1 MKENE
6 ILIDE
11 YRGEK
16 EELLSLIK
24 RFWLVH
30 NDYVEPDEEAMED
43 LSSWTDE
50 GHKVYI
56 ISKEDSA
63 IGFIHIGSR
72 GVEMDW
78 IEDLF
83 IIPEESGKGYG
94 SIALEM
100 IEQKIREYSTSAY
113 IEVAA
118 RNTRALKLYYK
129 HGYDCLNTITIRK
142 DFKPDEYKIMQKEN
156 LFGYEF
162 EVKEYNEPD

>member
-1 MKENE
+1 MKEKE
-6 ILIDE
+6 IVIDE

-16 EELLSLIK
+16 ELLLQLIK
-24 RFWLVH
+24 RFWLIH
-30 NDYVEPDEEAMED
+30 NDYLESDEDAMVD
-43 LSSWTDE
+43 LCSWTDK

-56 ISKEDSA
+56 IRKEDIE

-118 RNTRALKLYYK
+118 RNMRALKLYYRK
-129 HGYDCLNTITIRK
+129 GYDCLNTITIRK
-142 DFKPDEYKIMQKEN
+142 DFKPEEYTIIKKEK
-156 LFGYEF
+156 LFDYEF
-162 EVKEYNEPD
+162 DVKEYKELD